1 MKAAMHIGARTIKTR
16 SIKASS
22 WRKGKGKATYEI
34 FRACIIA
41 AVPSE
46 RTWYVRESSGGGMPR
61 PPLSS
66 LVVIRRTIHVLTT

>member
-1 MKAAMHIGARTIKTR
+1 MKAAMHIGARTMKTR

-34 FRACIIA
+34 FLACTIA

-46 RTWYVRESSGGGMPR
+46 STCDAADGRCSMLDGLCSMMRDGG
-61 PPLSS
+61 
-66 LVVIRRTIHVLTT
+66 